1 MSVYGGDSW
10 AREAQNRKRRVDDL
24 LIEGINASAYK
35 KLPNGKFSCLVCP
48 QRPVL
53 DTPLMLS
60 VSSFSLF
67 VRNNV
72 LLAFRPELII
82 GEKYEKKKCK

>member
-10 AREAQNRKRRVDDL
+10 GREAQYRKRRVDDL

-48 QRPVL
+48 QKPVL

-60 VSSFSLF
+60 VSSFPFFFF
-67 VRNNV
+67 VGNYV
-72 LLAFRPELII
+72 LRAFRPELII
-82 GEKYEKKKCK
+82 GEKYYKK